1 MCRLRVPISP
11 MVRRGDACRC
21 LRRDSPSCRPAA
33 AREESA
39 AVSLQ
44 RSVSSAAAAAAAAV
58 ASSSSSSPSP
68 PLLLL
73 RLEKK
78 NYNNTWRC
86 PGQSA
91 DSPAG
96 YWLAGAVCHR
106 GPSRAEQRHH
116 LLRAC
121 CDENKDRGGRSEEGG
136 SRRGQGFERCGGE
149 GGEGRGEVGVEVMGR
164 RAHGISAELRG
175 GIKPCLD
182 RR

>member
-11 MVRRGDACRC
+11 TVLRGDACRC

-44 RSVSSAAAAAAAAV
+44 RSVSSAAAAAAAV
-58 ASSSSSSPSP
+58 ASSSSSPSP

-73 RLEKK
+73 RLEEK

-121 CDENKDRGGRSEEGG
+121 CDENKDRGGRGEEGG
-136 SRRGQGFERCGGE
+136 GRESAGAGVRKMRRGGRGGE
-149 GGEGRGEVGVEVMGR
+149 RWGWR
-164 RAHGISAELRG
+164 
-175 GIKPCLD
+175 
-182 RR
+182 